1 MLKTVSVG
9 FIGKER
15 QGEKITKKELL
26 ELSFVA
32 VPSNPSAVSLDG
44 KTYQEA
50 VQKGLIV
57 EEIVETLPVDSPEMQ
72 EIKSLKSVIE
82 TFTSEIS
89 EMKSL
94 IKTLADDKAE
104 EKASEQVRKQAQ
116 ELAKAV
122 SGYLEQA
129 KKAK

>member
-57 EEIVETLPVDSPEMQ
+57 DDYSGCVMLDIANGTFDSIRVDEIDMMYDETLWGGGGRSYDKH
-72 EIKSLKSVIE
+72 I
-82 TFTSEIS
+82 
-89 EMKSL
+89 
-94 IKTLADDKAE
+94 TL
-104 EKASEQVRKQAQ
+104 
-116 ELAKAV
+116 L
-122 SGYLEQA
+122 Y
-129 KKAK
+129 

>member
-15 QGEKITKKELL
+15 QGEKIIKKELL

-50 VQKGLIV
+50 VQKGLI
-57 EEIVETLPVDSPEMQ
+57 
-72 EIKSLKSVIE
+72 
-82 TFTSEIS
+82 IS
-89 EMKSL
+89 EQAEVSFSTQFRNLIEADKS
-94 IKTLADDKAE
+94 IMNNDIWINDIFSKTFVYSIWVKD
-104 EKASEQVRKQAQ
+104 V
-116 ELAKAV
+116 
-122 SGYLEQA
+122 
-129 KKAK
+129 